1 MPVPLFKKGIK
12 VLTLIKLQKRILNKQ
27 SLNEAFV
34 KSIDDKSD
42 KLKLLKKFEIELL
55 IHKSLKDIESNINT
69 DSFKLQHILNNLI
82 DNAIKFTEKGK
93 IVLSYEILNQDTLQ
107 FSITDTGI
115 GIREETQK
123 VIFDAFS

>member
-27 SLNEAFV
+27 SLNEVFV